1 MASTMEHLAPLTSFW
16 MPRHSVAIAPHSV
29 FVPATSARSPVTSV
43 TCKFDMRIIFQVAPS
58 SLLVWLHQRRPTGL
72 HAEYTKLNF
81 NALSFTCSP
90 RVYVPSLS
98 PMATMASVTNT
109 RDGKLV
115 LQDAESR
122 TLNQLQ

>member
-1 MASTMEHLAPLTSFW
+1 M
-16 MPRHSVAIAPHSV
+16 
-29 FVPATSARSPVTSV
+29 
-43 TCKFDMRIIFQVAPS
+43 
-58 SLLVWLHQRRPTGL
+58 

-109 RDGKLV
+109 SDGKLV
-115 LQDAESR
+115 LQDAESQ
-122 TLNQLQ
+122 T